1 MRIGNFS
8 RSVGNATKEKSW
20 NGSNNYVDDLRIQ
33 LGYSMVTPFPPW
45 MDYGIL
51 FGFIWK
57 LSMRVLILEP
67 KKPLYWSVMRVR
79 WKE

>member
-1 MRIGNFS
+1 
-8 RSVGNATKEKSW
+8 
-20 NGSNNYVDDLRIQ
+20 
-33 LGYSMVTPFPPW
+33 MVTPFPPW